1 MKKSFQQ
8 KVNFGVAY
16 LLSRQQKTFTN
27 HELMKLCLNTAAE
40 DMDPE
45 KIDFRLLVFRDN
57 SWWKN

>member
-16 LLSRQQKTFTN
+16 FFSRQQKTFTN

-57 SWWKN
+57 S